1 MVSSFTSL
9 SYPIANLT
17 LPLARKQYGI
27 FSNAIAPVAASQMT
41 KTVMPQEFLD
51 KLAPEAIVPLVAY
64 LSHESTTENGKVFEA
79 GAGWY
84 GEIRW
89 ERTKGVVFKTD
100 QSFTPAAVRHEF

>member
-1 MVSSFTSL
+1 
-9 SYPIANLT
+9 
-17 LPLARKQYGI
+17 
-27 FSNAIAPVAASQMT
+27 
-41 KTVMPQEFLD
+41 MPPDFLE

-64 LSHESTTENGKVFEA
+64 LSHESTEENGKVYEA

-100 QSFTPAAVRHEF
+100 QSFTPAAVSAFRQLSDLLCSLLPRSRADFLYSLVMTGQGTMGRDQRFQQS

>member
-1 MVSSFTSL
+1 LYSAADS
-9 SYPIANLT
+9 NLEH
-17 LPLARKQYGI
+17 LQYNI
-27 FSNAIAPVAASQMT
+27 HANAIAPVAASQMT
-41 KTVMPQEFLD
+41 KTVMPPDFLE

-64 LSHESTTENGKVFEA
+64 LSHESTEENGKVYEA

-100 QSFTPAAVRHEF
+100 QSFTPAAVSYFRSLQT